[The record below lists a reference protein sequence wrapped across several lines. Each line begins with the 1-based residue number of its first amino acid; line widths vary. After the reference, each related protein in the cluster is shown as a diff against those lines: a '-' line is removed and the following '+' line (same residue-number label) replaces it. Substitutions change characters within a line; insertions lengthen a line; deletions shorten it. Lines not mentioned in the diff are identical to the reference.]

1 MSKYLLLFL
10 VFITS
15 CNHQNNFEREDYLFR
30 YLKEVQHLNIDNTN
44 QLVFI
49 INNKTCNCTGNPN
62 EIIGDN
68 FTRNN
73 LRKLIIMGKSD
84 VQLIDSLSKKITN
97 HKILFDTENKLSDY
111 GLTSSVNFIFEIID
125 KKIIYWNY
133 MDNESKVEIAK
144 RYNFNN

>member
-15 CNHQNNFEREDYLFR
+15 CNHQNNFDREDYLFR

-97 HKILFDTENKLSDY
+97 QKILFDTENKLSDY